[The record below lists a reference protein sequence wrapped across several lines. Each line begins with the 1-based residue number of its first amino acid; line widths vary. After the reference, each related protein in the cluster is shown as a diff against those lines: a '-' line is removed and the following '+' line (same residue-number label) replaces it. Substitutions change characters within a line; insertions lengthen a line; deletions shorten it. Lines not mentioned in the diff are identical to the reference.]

1 MTPSARSGQ
10 KQGHLLCSW
19 WWAGV
24 WRTGKESPR
33 KSTCPLPTAKST
45 DKKARQSTVLARVGT
60 WFTRLMP
67 TAEQERS
74 RDSDGDHSP
83 GSNQGERVMSFMKKK
98 KKKHTERQSAHTKG
112 IAWFVFW
119 GDLFSS
125 ELYKYLGRFLFSFCG
140 WETEDGVECKYPAKI
155 AEWKSE
161 SCKVKPGFLIPRPL
175 LAFQQL
181 HTLKVKSRASLPT
194 HEPLITYFK
203 SALSRVP
210 VPQPLIMVTSYNNT

>member
-45 DKKARQSTVLARVGT
+45 DKKAQQSTVLARVGT

-98 KKKHTERQSAHTKG
+98 KNKKHTERQSAHTKG
-112 IAWFVFW
+112 ISLICVLGWSLFIWAVWIFRKVFILILRMTNW
-119 GDLFSS
+119 GWGGGQISS
-125 ELYKYLGRFLFSFCG
+125 QDRRMK
-140 WETEDGVECKYPAKI
+140 
-155 AEWKSE
+155 EWKLQGKTRFSHPQAPA
-161 SCKVKPGFLIPRPL
+161 SVP
-175 LAFQQL
+175 AAS
-181 HTLKVKSRASLPT
+181 HT
-194 HEPLITYFK
+194 
-203 SALSRVP
+203 
-210 VPQPLIMVTSYNNT
+210 